1 MAIDASPEILIED
14 AIYIICFAIFTALL
28 SEGVSWLVLYWT
40 PEYKELIKDI
50 FDSKNWLQK

>member
-28 SEGVSWLVLYWT
+28 SEGVSWLVLYRT

-50 FDSKNWLQK
+50 FDSKN